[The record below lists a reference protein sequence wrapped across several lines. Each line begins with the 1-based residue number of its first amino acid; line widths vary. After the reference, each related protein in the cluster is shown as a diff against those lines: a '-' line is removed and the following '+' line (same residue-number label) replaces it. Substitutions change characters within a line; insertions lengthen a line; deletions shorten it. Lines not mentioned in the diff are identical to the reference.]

1 MDIPVRTYGRYV
13 SCVHTLLKTQ
23 GTVFPN
29 TDRPRAV
36 HNTFMFF
43 NFFFSFSVS

>member
-13 SCVHTLLKTQ
+13 SCVRTLLKSK

-29 TDRPRAV
+29 TDGPRAV
-36 HNTFMFF
+36 HNTFV
-43 NFFFSFSVS
+43 FFFSFSVS